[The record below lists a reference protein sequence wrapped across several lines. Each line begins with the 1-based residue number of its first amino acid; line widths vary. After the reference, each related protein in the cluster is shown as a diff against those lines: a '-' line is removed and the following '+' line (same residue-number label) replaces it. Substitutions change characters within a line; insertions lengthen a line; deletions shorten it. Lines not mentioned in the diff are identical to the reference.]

1 MRISSFTWIPLG
13 REDEQPPTRGAGAGR
28 CVRLAMRP
36 RRFAVSG
43 PRRGSV
49 LRWKAAARTAVRL
62 VVKRR
67 LRRHVVDVG
76 SLERVVRRG
85 AGHMRL
91 TGRVEGHKLRPGRYL
106 LIVRSAGCAASTLRF
121 TVYRT

>member
-1 MRISSFTWIPLG
+1 M
-13 REDEQPPTRGAGAGR
+13 
-28 CVRLAMRP
+28 
-36 RRFAVSG
+36 
-43 PRRGSV
+43 
-49 LRWKAAARTAVRL
+49 LRWKAAARTALRL

-91 TGRVEGHKLRPGRYL
+91 TGGMEGRKLRPGRYL
-106 LIVRSAGCAASTLRF
+106 LIVRIAGCAASTLRF